1 MIDRTD
7 PDSIQLNGLQPLL
20 AWGLLSSTAGLLLM
34 LRRPRGYWFHYG
46 LQALSWGVID
56 ALLAVNGQRQA
67 RQRLAAV
74 RAGTRS
80 RSDAARDLQQLQRIL
95 LVNAGLDILYM
106 LSGRWTAQR
115 WRERDDRRGL
125 GDGIAL
131 QGLFLFAYDVLFAAA
146 IARRREKDDD

>member
-1 MIDRTD
+1 MVDHTE
-7 PDSIQLNGLQPLL
+7 PDSVQLHGLQPLL
-20 AWGLLSSTAGLLLM
+20 AWGLLSSAAGLLLL
-34 LRRPRGYWFHYG
+34 LRRPRGYWFHFG

-80 RSDAARDLQQLQRIL
+80 RSDAARDLQQLQRVL
-95 LVNAGLDILYM
+95 LVNAGLDVLYL
-106 LSGRWTAQR
+106 LSGRWTARR
-115 WRERDDRRGL
+115 WHDRDDRRGL

-131 QGLFLFAYDVLFAAA
+131 QGLFLLVYDVWFAAA
-146 IARRREKDDD
+146 IARRGEENHD